1 MCLEAARSNV
11 GKVKPLWKV
20 LRMAQANGSNFFDLR
35 LRKGVAIGMT
45 GKTIGF
51 EKRRNAGSFRQGR
64 KLPYVKWLLNGVMGV
79 LLIVSMIPLLWVVR
93 TAFIPKELA
102 LDLTAVSWPVLD
114 NFKRVLAAAPFGKYY
129 GNTLVIVVG
138 VLLVQ
143 FVLITLAGYAFA
155 RIDFYGSKALFVLF
169 LSQLMIAPEVLILPN
184 YSMMA
189 KWGLTDT
196 KIGIM
201 LPFFASAMGTL
212 IVRQT
217 IKTIPYELE
226 EAAKVDGAG
235 LFQILWK
242 VYVPLLKPAYISFGM
257 ISASF
262 QWNNFLWPL
271 VMTDSVEKRPLSL
284 GLAMF
289 AMSYET
295 GMQWSDVSAA
305 TVLVCAPLL
314 LLFLVFQRQFM
325 ESFMHSGIK

>member
-1 MCLEAARSNV
+1 MVNTRAMAIQTTRKYRPVPV
-11 GKVKPLWKV
+11 G
-20 LRMAQANGSNFFDLR
+20 Q
-35 LRKGVAIGMT
+35 
-45 GKTIGF
+45 
-51 EKRRNAGSFRQGR
+51 
-64 KLPYVKWLLNGVMGV
+64 
-79 LLIVSMIPLLWVVR
+79 LLINGIMLLFLAVSMIPLIWVIR
-93 TAFIPKELA
+93 TAFIPKDLA
-102 LDLTAVSWPVLD
+102 LDLTALALPTLD

-129 GNTLVIVVG
+129 GNTIFITAG
-138 VLLVQ
+138 VLLIQ

-155 RIDFYGSKALFVLF
+155 RIDFYGSKVLFVLF

-217 IKTIPYELE
+217 MKTIPYELE
-226 EAAKVDGAG
+226 EAAKMVGAN
-235 LFQILWK
+235 LFEILWK
-242 VYVPLLKPAYISFGM
+242 VYVPLLKPAYVSFGM

-271 VMTDSVEKRPLSL
+271 VMTDSVEKIPLSL

-295 GMQWSDVSAA
+295 GVQWSDVSAA

-314 LLFLVFQRQFM
+314 ILFFVFQRQFM

>member
-1 MCLEAARSNV
+1 MYRTQTLAMPARRKYKRISW
-11 GKVKPLWKV
+11 GKILTYSV
-20 LRMAQANGSNFFDLR
+20 
-35 LRKGVAIGMT
+35 MT
-45 GKTIGF
+45 
-51 EKRRNAGSFRQGR
+51 
-64 KLPYVKWLLNGVMGV
+64 L
-79 LLIVSMIPLLWVVR
+79 LLIISLIPLVWVIR
-93 TAFIPKELA
+93 TAFIPSNLA
-102 LDLTAVSWPVLD
+102 LDLTAISLPTMD
-114 NFKRVLAAAPFGKYY
+114 NFKRVLEAAPFDKYY
-129 GNTLVIVVG
+129 GNTLIIVFG
-138 VLLVQ
+138 VLAIQ
-143 FVLITLAGYAFA
+143 FIMITLAGYAFA

-169 LSQLMIAPEVLILPN
+169 LSQMMIAPGVLILPN

-217 IKTIPYELE
+217 VKTIPYELE
-226 EAAKVDGAG
+226 EAAKADGAN
-235 LFQILWK
+235 LFQILLK

-295 GMQWSDVSAA
+295 GAQWSDVSAA

-314 LLFLVFQRQFM
+314 ILFVLFQKQFM

>member
-1 MCLEAARSNV
+1 MYIRQTAAIPAYDNR
-11 GKVKPLWKV
+11 
-20 LRMAQANGSNFFDLR
+20 
-35 LRKGVAIGMT
+35 RKRIHVEWGT
-45 GKTIGF
+45 
-51 EKRRNAGSFRQGR
+51 
-64 KLPYVKWLLNGVMGV
+64 
-79 LLIVSMIPLLWVVR
+79 LLIYVVMLSLLMICMIPLIWVIR

-102 LDLTAVSWPVLD
+102 LDLTAVAAPVLD
-114 NFKRVLAAAPFGKYY
+114 NFKRVMAAAPFDKYY
-129 GNTLVIVVG
+129 GNTIFIVLG

-169 LSQLMIAPEVLILPN
+169 LSQMMIAPEVLILPN

-196 KIGIM
+196 RIGIM
-201 LPFFASAMGTL
+201 LPFFASAMGTM

-226 EAAKVDGAG
+226 EAAKADGAN

-295 GMQWSDVSAA
+295 GAQWSDVSAA

-314 LLFLVFQRQFM
+314 LLFFVFQRQFM
-325 ESFMHSGIK
+325 ESFMNSGIK

>member
-1 MCLEAARSNV
+1 MYQPAVYGKRKRRKRISI
-11 GKVKPLWKV
+11 GKVL
-20 LRMAQANGSNFFDLR
+20 A
-35 LRKGVAIGMT
+35 MT
-45 GKTIGF
+45 LM
-51 EKRRNAGSFRQGR
+51 S
-64 KLPYVKWLLNGVMGV
+64 V
-79 LLIVSMIPLLWVVR
+79 LLLVNMIPLLWVIR
-93 TAFIPKELA
+93 TAFIPQNLA
-102 LDLTAVSWPVLD
+102 LDLTAVAAPVLD
-114 NFKRVLAAAPFGKYY
+114 NFKRVLEAAPFGKYY
-129 GNTLVIVVG
+129 GNTLFITLG
-138 VLLVQ
+138 VLAVQ

-155 RIDFYGSKALFVLF
+155 RIDFYGSKVLFVIF
-169 LSQLMIAPEVLILPN
+169 LSQMMIAPEVLILPN

-217 IKTIPYELE
+217 VKTIPYELE
-226 EAAKVDGAG
+226 EAAKVDGAN
-235 LFQILWK
+235 LFQILWR

-295 GMQWSDVSAA
+295 GAQWSDVSAA

-314 LLFLVFQRQFM
+314 ILFVLFQKQFM

>member
-1 MCLEAARSNV
+1 MVNTRAMAIQTTRKYRPVPV
-11 GKVKPLWKV
+11 G
-20 LRMAQANGSNFFDLR
+20 Q
-35 LRKGVAIGMT
+35 
-45 GKTIGF
+45 
-51 EKRRNAGSFRQGR
+51 
-64 KLPYVKWLLNGVMGV
+64 
-79 LLIVSMIPLLWVVR
+79 LLINGIMLLFLAVSMIPLIWVIR
-93 TAFIPKELA
+93 TAFIPKDLA
-102 LDLTAVSWPVLD
+102 LDLTALALPTLD

-129 GNTLVIVVG
+129 GNTIFITAG
-138 VLLVQ
+138 VLLIQ

-155 RIDFYGSKALFVLF
+155 RIDFYGSKVLFVLF

-217 IKTIPYELE
+217 MKTIPYELE
-226 EAAKVDGAG
+226 EAAKMDGAN
-235 LFQILWK
+235 LFEILWK
-242 VYVPLLKPAYISFGM
+242 VYVPLLKPAYVSFGM

-295 GMQWSDVSAA
+295 GVQWSDVSAA
-305 TVLVCAPLL
+305 TVLVCALL
-314 LLFLVFQRQFM
+314 LILFFVFQRQFM

>member
-1 MCLEAARSNV
+1 MEW
-11 GKVKPLWKV
+11 G
-20 LRMAQANGSNFFDLR
+20 
-35 LRKGVAIGMT
+35 T
-45 GKTIGF
+45 
-51 EKRRNAGSFRQGR
+51 
-64 KLPYVKWLLNGVMGV
+64 
-79 LLIVSMIPLLWVVR
+79 LLIYVVMLSLLMICMIPLIWVIR

-102 LDLTAVSWPVLD
+102 LDLTAVAAPVLD
-114 NFKRVLAAAPFGKYY
+114 NFKRVMAAAPFDKYY
-129 GNTLVIVVG
+129 GNTIFIVLG

-169 LSQLMIAPEVLILPN
+169 LSQMMIAPEVLILPN

-196 KIGIM
+196 RIGIM
-201 LPFFASAMGTL
+201 LPFFASAMGTM

-226 EAAKVDGAG
+226 EAAKADGAN

-295 GMQWSDVSAA
+295 GAQWSDVSAA

-314 LLFLVFQRQFM
+314 LLFFVFQRQFM

>member
-1 MCLEAARSNV
+1 MYIRQTAAIPAYDNR
-11 GKVKPLWKV
+11 
-20 LRMAQANGSNFFDLR
+20 
-35 LRKGVAIGMT
+35 RKRIHVEWGT
-45 GKTIGF
+45 
-51 EKRRNAGSFRQGR
+51 
-64 KLPYVKWLLNGVMGV
+64 
-79 LLIVSMIPLLWVVR
+79 LLIYVVMLSLLMICMIPLIWVIR

-102 LDLTAVSWPVLD
+102 LDLTAVAAPVLD
-114 NFKRVLAAAPFGKYY
+114 NFKRVMAAAPFDKYY
-129 GNTLVIVVG
+129 GNTIVIVLG

-169 LSQLMIAPEVLILPN
+169 LSQMMIAPEVLILPN

-196 KIGIM
+196 RIGIM
-201 LPFFASAMGTL
+201 LPFFASAMGTM

-226 EAAKVDGAG
+226 EAAKADGAN

-295 GMQWSDVSAA
+295 GAQWSDVSAA

-314 LLFLVFQRQFM
+314 LLFFVFQRQFM

>member
-1 MCLEAARSNV
+1 MVNTRAMAIQTTRKYRPVPV
-11 GKVKPLWKV
+11 G
-20 LRMAQANGSNFFDLR
+20 Q
-35 LRKGVAIGMT
+35 
-45 GKTIGF
+45 
-51 EKRRNAGSFRQGR
+51 
-64 KLPYVKWLLNGVMGV
+64 
-79 LLIVSMIPLLWVVR
+79 LLINGIMLLFLAVSMIPLIWVIR
-93 TAFIPKELA
+93 TAFIPKDLA
-102 LDLTAVSWPVLD
+102 LDLTALALPTLD

-129 GNTLVIVVG
+129 GNTIFITAG
-138 VLLVQ
+138 VLLIQ

-155 RIDFYGSKALFVLF
+155 RIDFYGSKVLFVLF

-217 IKTIPYELE
+217 MKTIPYELD
-226 EAAKVDGAG
+226 EAAKMDGAN
-235 LFQILWK
+235 LFEILWK
-242 VYVPLLKPAYISFGM
+242 VYVPLLKPAYVSFGM

-295 GMQWSDVSAA
+295 GVQWSDVSAA

-314 LLFLVFQRQFM
+314 ILFFVFQRQFM

>member
-1 MCLEAARSNV
+1 MYQPAV
-11 GKVKPLWKV
+11 YGK
-20 LRMAQANGSNFFDLR
+20 
-35 LRKGVAIGMT
+35 RKRRKRISI
-45 GKTIGF
+45 GKTLIMTLM
-51 EKRRNAGSFRQGR
+51 S
-64 KLPYVKWLLNGVMGV
+64 V
-79 LLIVSMIPLLWVVR
+79 LLLVNMIPLIWVIR
-93 TAFIPKELA
+93 TAFIPQNLA
-102 LDLTAVSWPVLD
+102 LDLTAVAAPILD
-114 NFKRVLAAAPFGKYY
+114 NFKRVLEAAPFGKYY
-129 GNTLVIVVG
+129 GNTLFITLG
-138 VLLVQ
+138 VLAVQ

-155 RIDFYGSKALFVLF
+155 RIDFYGSKVLFVIF
-169 LSQLMIAPEVLILPN
+169 LSQMMIAPEVLILPN

-217 IKTIPYELE
+217 MKTIPYELE
-226 EAAKVDGAG
+226 EAAKVDGAN
-235 LFQILWK
+235 LFQILWR

-295 GMQWSDVSAA
+295 GAQWSDVSAA

-314 LLFLVFQRQFM
+314 ILFVLFQKQFM

>member
-1 MCLEAARSNV
+1 MVNTRAMAIQTTRKYRPVPV
-11 GKVKPLWKV
+11 G
-20 LRMAQANGSNFFDLR
+20 Q
-35 LRKGVAIGMT
+35 
-45 GKTIGF
+45 
-51 EKRRNAGSFRQGR
+51 
-64 KLPYVKWLLNGVMGV
+64 
-79 LLIVSMIPLLWVVR
+79 LLINGIMLLFLAVSMIPLIWVIR
-93 TAFIPKELA
+93 TAFIPKDLA
-102 LDLTAVSWPVLD
+102 LDLTALALPTLD

-129 GNTLVIVVG
+129 GNTIFITAG
-138 VLLVQ
+138 VLLIQ

-155 RIDFYGSKALFVLF
+155 RIDFYGSKVLFVLF

-217 IKTIPYELE
+217 MKTIPYELE
-226 EAAKVDGAG
+226 EAAKMDGAN
-235 LFQILWK
+235 LFEILWK
-242 VYVPLLKPAYISFGM
+242 VYVPLLKPAYVSFGM

-295 GMQWSDVSAA
+295 GVQWSDVSAA

-314 LLFLVFQRQFM
+314 ILFFMFQRQFM

>member
-1 MCLEAARSNV
+1 MYQPAVYGKRKRRKRISI
-11 GKVKPLWKV
+11 GKVLV
-20 LRMAQANGSNFFDLR
+20 
-35 LRKGVAIGMT
+35 MT
-45 GKTIGF
+45 LM
-51 EKRRNAGSFRQGR
+51 S
-64 KLPYVKWLLNGVMGV
+64 V
-79 LLIVSMIPLLWVVR
+79 LLLVNMIPLIWVIR
-93 TAFIPKELA
+93 TAFIPQNLA
-102 LDLTAVSWPVLD
+102 LDLTAVAAPILD
-114 NFKRVLAAAPFGKYY
+114 NFKRVLEAAPFGKHY
-129 GNTLVIVVG
+129 GNTLFITLG
-138 VLLVQ
+138 VLAVQ

-155 RIDFYGSKALFVLF
+155 KIDFYGSKVLFVIF
-169 LSQLMIAPEVLILPN
+169 LSQMMIAPEVLILPN
-184 YSMMA
+184 YTMMA

-217 IKTIPYELE
+217 MKTIPYELE
-226 EAAKVDGAG
+226 EAAKVDGAN
-235 LFQILWK
+235 LFQILWR

-295 GMQWSDVSAA
+295 GAQWSDVSAA

-314 LLFLVFQRQFM
+314 ILFVLFQKQFM

>member
-1 MCLEAARSNV
+1 MYRLA
-11 GKVKPLWKV
+11 GK
-20 LRMAQANGSNFFDLR
+20 S
-35 LRKGVAIGMT
+35 
-45 GKTIGF
+45 
-51 EKRRNAGSFRQGR
+51 KRIKKILIVILMS
-64 KLPYVKWLLNGVMGV
+64 V
-79 LLIVSMIPLLWVVR
+79 LLFINMIPLLWVIR
-93 TAFIPKELA
+93 TAFIPENMA
-102 LDLTAVSWPVLD
+102 LDLTAVAMPVLD
-114 NFKRVLAAAPFGKYY
+114 NFRRVLEAAPFGKYY
-129 GNTLVIVVG
+129 GNTIIITFG
-138 VLLVQ
+138 VLAVQ

-155 RIDFYGSKALFVLF
+155 RIDFYGSKVLFVVF

-189 KWGLTDT
+189 KWGMTDT
-196 KIGIM
+196 RLGIM

-226 EAAKVDGAG
+226 EAAKADGAS

-257 ISASF
+257 ISAAF

-284 GLAMF
+284 GLAVF

-295 GMQWSDVSAA
+295 GAQWSDVSAA

-314 LLFLVFQRQFM
+314 LLFVLFQKQFM

>member
-1 MCLEAARSNV
+1 MYIRQTAAIPAYDNR
-11 GKVKPLWKV
+11 
-20 LRMAQANGSNFFDLR
+20 
-35 LRKGVAIGMT
+35 RKRIHVEWGT
-45 GKTIGF
+45 
-51 EKRRNAGSFRQGR
+51 
-64 KLPYVKWLLNGVMGV
+64 
-79 LLIVSMIPLLWVVR
+79 LLIYVVMLSLLMICMIPLIWVIR

-102 LDLTAVSWPVLD
+102 LDLTAVAAPVLD
-114 NFKRVLAAAPFGKYY
+114 NFKRVMAAAPFDKYY
-129 GNTLVIVVG
+129 GNTIFIVLG

-169 LSQLMIAPEVLILPN
+169 LSQMMIAPEVLILPN

-196 KIGIM
+196 RIGIM
-201 LPFFASAMGTL
+201 LPFFASAMGTM

-226 EAAKVDGAG
+226 EAAKADGAN

-242 VYVPLLKPAYISFGM
+242 IYVPLLKPAYISFGM

-295 GMQWSDVSAA
+295 GAQWSDVSAA

-314 LLFLVFQRQFM
+314 LLFFVFQRQFM

>member
-1 MCLEAARSNV
+1 MYIRQTAAIPAYDNR
-11 GKVKPLWKV
+11 
-20 LRMAQANGSNFFDLR
+20 
-35 LRKGVAIGMT
+35 RKRIHVEWGT
-45 GKTIGF
+45 
-51 EKRRNAGSFRQGR
+51 
-64 KLPYVKWLLNGVMGV
+64 
-79 LLIVSMIPLLWVVR
+79 LLIYVVMLSLLMICMIPLIWVIR

-102 LDLTAVSWPVLD
+102 LDLTAVAAPVLD
-114 NFKRVLAAAPFGKYY
+114 NFKRVMAAAPFDKYY
-129 GNTLVIVVG
+129 GNTIFIVLG

-169 LSQLMIAPEVLILPN
+169 LSQMMIAPEVLILPN
-184 YSMMA
+184 YSMIA

-196 KIGIM
+196 RIGIM
-201 LPFFASAMGTL
+201 LPFFASAMGTM

-226 EAAKVDGAG
+226 EAAKADGAN

-242 VYVPLLKPAYISFGM
+242 IYVPLLKPAYISFGM

-295 GMQWSDVSAA
+295 GAQWSDVSAA

-314 LLFLVFQRQFM
+314 LLFFVFQRQFM

>member
-1 MCLEAARSNV
+1 MVNTRAMAIQTTRKYRPVPV
-11 GKVKPLWKV
+11 G
-20 LRMAQANGSNFFDLR
+20 Q
-35 LRKGVAIGMT
+35 
-45 GKTIGF
+45 
-51 EKRRNAGSFRQGR
+51 
-64 KLPYVKWLLNGVMGV
+64 
-79 LLIVSMIPLLWVVR
+79 LLINGIMLLFLAVSMIPLIWVIR
-93 TAFIPKELA
+93 TAFIPKDLA
-102 LDLTAVSWPVLD
+102 LDLTALALPTLD

-129 GNTLVIVVG
+129 GNTIFITAG
-138 VLLVQ
+138 VLLIQ

-155 RIDFYGSKALFVLF
+155 RIDFYGSKVLFVLF
-169 LSQLMIAPEVLILPN
+169 LSQLMIAPEVLILSN

-217 IKTIPYELE
+217 MKTIPYELE
-226 EAAKVDGAG
+226 EAAKMDGAN
-235 LFQILWK
+235 LFEILWK
-242 VYVPLLKPAYISFGM
+242 VYVPLLKPAYVSFGM

-295 GMQWSDVSAA
+295 GVQWSDVSAA

-314 LLFLVFQRQFM
+314 ILFFVFQRQFM

>member
-1 MCLEAARSNV
+1 MYIRQTAAIPAYDNR
-11 GKVKPLWKV
+11 
-20 LRMAQANGSNFFDLR
+20 
-35 LRKGVAIGMT
+35 RKRIHVEWGT
-45 GKTIGF
+45 
-51 EKRRNAGSFRQGR
+51 
-64 KLPYVKWLLNGVMGV
+64 
-79 LLIVSMIPLLWVVR
+79 LLIYVVMLSLLMICMIPLIWVIR

-102 LDLTAVSWPVLD
+102 LDLTAVADPVLD
-114 NFKRVLAAAPFGKYY
+114 NFKRVMAAAPFDKYY
-129 GNTLVIVVG
+129 GNTIFIVLG

-169 LSQLMIAPEVLILPN
+169 LSQMMIAPEVLILPN

-196 KIGIM
+196 RIGIM
-201 LPFFASAMGTL
+201 LPFFASAMGTM

-226 EAAKVDGAG
+226 EAAKADGAN

-271 VMTDSVEKRPLSL
+271 VMTDSLEKRPLSL

-295 GMQWSDVSAA
+295 GAQWSDVSAA

-314 LLFLVFQRQFM
+314 LLFFVFQRQFM

>member
-1 MCLEAARSNV
+1 MYRTQTLAMPARRKYKKISW
-11 GKVKPLWKV
+11 GKILTYSV
-20 LRMAQANGSNFFDLR
+20 
-35 LRKGVAIGMT
+35 MT
-45 GKTIGF
+45 
-51 EKRRNAGSFRQGR
+51 
-64 KLPYVKWLLNGVMGV
+64 L
-79 LLIVSMIPLLWVVR
+79 LLIISLIPLVWVIR
-93 TAFIPKELA
+93 TAFIPSNLA
-102 LDLTAVSWPVLD
+102 LDLTAISLPTMD
-114 NFKRVLAAAPFGKYY
+114 NFKRVLEAAPFDKYY
-129 GNTLVIVVG
+129 GNTLIIVFG
-138 VLLVQ
+138 VLAIQ
-143 FVLITLAGYAFA
+143 FIMITLAGYAFA

-169 LSQLMIAPEVLILPN
+169 LSQMMIAPEVLILPN

-217 IKTIPYELE
+217 VKTIPYELE
-226 EAAKVDGAG
+226 EAAKADGANV
-235 LFQILWK
+235 FQILLK

-295 GMQWSDVSAA
+295 GAQWSDVSAA

-314 LLFLVFQRQFM
+314 ILFVLFQKQFM

>member
-1 MCLEAARSNV
+1 
-11 GKVKPLWKV
+11 
-20 LRMAQANGSNFFDLR
+20 
-35 LRKGVAIGMT
+35 MT
-45 GKTIGF
+45 LM
-51 EKRRNAGSFRQGR
+51 S
-64 KLPYVKWLLNGVMGV
+64 V
-79 LLIVSMIPLLWVVR
+79 LLLVNMIPLLWVIR
-93 TAFIPKELA
+93 TAFIPQNLA
-102 LDLTAVSWPVLD
+102 LDLTAVAAPVLD
-114 NFKRVLAAAPFGKYY
+114 NFKRVLEAAPFGKYY
-129 GNTLVIVVG
+129 GNTLFITLG
-138 VLLVQ
+138 VLAVQ

-155 RIDFYGSKALFVLF
+155 RIDFYGSKVLFVIF
-169 LSQLMIAPEVLILPN
+169 LSQMMIAPEVLILPN

-217 IKTIPYELE
+217 VKTIPYELE
-226 EAAKVDGAG
+226 EAAKVDGAN
-235 LFQILWK
+235 LFQILWR

-295 GMQWSDVSAA
+295 GAQWSDVSAA

-314 LLFLVFQRQFM
+314 ILFVLFQKQFM

>member
-1 MCLEAARSNV
+1 MYQPAAY
-11 GKVKPLWKV
+11 GK
-20 LRMAQANGSNFFDLR
+20 RM
-35 LRKGVAIGMT
+35 RKKRMNIGKLLIMT
-45 GKTIGF
+45 
-51 EKRRNAGSFRQGR
+51 S
-64 KLPYVKWLLNGVMGV
+64 MSV
-79 LLIVSMIPLLWVVR
+79 LLLINMIPLLWVIR
-93 TAFIPKELA
+93 TAFIPQNLA
-102 LDLTAVSWPVLD
+102 LYLTAVAMPILD
-114 NFKRVLAAAPFGKYY
+114 NFKRVLEAAPFGKYY
-129 GNTLVIVVG
+129 GNTLFITLG
-138 VLLVQ
+138 VLAVQ

-155 RIDFYGSKALFVLF
+155 RIDFYGSKVLFVIF
-169 LSQLMIAPEVLILPN
+169 LSQMMIAPEVLILPN

-217 IKTIPYELE
+217 MKTIPYELE
-226 EAAKVDGAG
+226 EAAKVDGAN
-235 LFQILWK
+235 LFQILWR

-295 GMQWSDVSAA
+295 GAQWSDVSAA

-314 LLFLVFQRQFM
+314 ILFVLFQKQFM

>member
-1 MCLEAARSNV
+1 MYQPAVYGKRKRRKRISI
-11 GKVKPLWKV
+11 GKVL
-20 LRMAQANGSNFFDLR
+20 A
-35 LRKGVAIGMT
+35 MT
-45 GKTIGF
+45 LM
-51 EKRRNAGSFRQGR
+51 S
-64 KLPYVKWLLNGVMGV
+64 V
-79 LLIVSMIPLLWVVR
+79 LLLVNMIPLLWVIR
-93 TAFIPKELA
+93 TAFIPQNLA
-102 LDLTAVSWPVLD
+102 LDLTAVAAPILD
-114 NFKRVLAAAPFGKYY
+114 NFKRVLEAAPFGKYY
-129 GNTLVIVVG
+129 GNTLFITLG
-138 VLLVQ
+138 VLAVQ

-155 RIDFYGSKALFVLF
+155 RIDFYGSKVLFVIF
-169 LSQLMIAPEVLILPN
+169 LSQMMIAPEVLILPN

-217 IKTIPYELE
+217 MKTIPYELE
-226 EAAKVDGAG
+226 EAAKVDGAN
-235 LFQILWK
+235 LFQILWR

-295 GMQWSDVSAA
+295 GAQWSDVSAA

-314 LLFLVFQRQFM
+314 ILFVLFQKQFM

>member
-1 MCLEAARSNV
+1 MVNTRAMAIQTTRKYRPVPV
-11 GKVKPLWKV
+11 G
-20 LRMAQANGSNFFDLR
+20 Q
-35 LRKGVAIGMT
+35 
-45 GKTIGF
+45 
-51 EKRRNAGSFRQGR
+51 
-64 KLPYVKWLLNGVMGV
+64 
-79 LLIVSMIPLLWVVR
+79 LLINGIMLLFLAVSMIPLIWVIR
-93 TAFIPKELA
+93 TAFIPKDLA
-102 LDLTAVSWPVLD
+102 LDLTALALPTLD

-129 GNTLVIVVG
+129 GNTIFITAG
-138 VLLVQ
+138 VLLIQ

-155 RIDFYGSKALFVLF
+155 RIDFYGSKVLFVLF

-217 IKTIPYELE
+217 MKTIPYELE
-226 EAAKVDGAG
+226 EAAKMDGAN
-235 LFQILWK
+235 LFEILWK
-242 VYVPLLKPAYISFGM
+242 VYVPLLKPAYVSFGM

-284 GLAMF
+284 VLAMF

-295 GMQWSDVSAA
+295 GVQWSDVSAA

-314 LLFLVFQRQFM
+314 ILFFVFQRQFM

>member
-1 MCLEAARSNV
+1 MVNTRAMAIQTTRKYRPVPV
-11 GKVKPLWKV
+11 G
-20 LRMAQANGSNFFDLR
+20 Q
-35 LRKGVAIGMT
+35 
-45 GKTIGF
+45 
-51 EKRRNAGSFRQGR
+51 
-64 KLPYVKWLLNGVMGV
+64 
-79 LLIVSMIPLLWVVR
+79 LLINGIMLLFLAVSMIPLIWVIR
-93 TAFIPKELA
+93 TAFIPKDLA
-102 LDLTAVSWPVLD
+102 LDLTALALPTLD

-129 GNTLVIVVG
+129 GNTIFITAG
-138 VLLVQ
+138 VLLIQ

-155 RIDFYGSKALFVLF
+155 RIDFYGSKVLFVLF

-217 IKTIPYELE
+217 MKTIPYELE
-226 EAAKVDGAG
+226 EAAKMDGAN
-235 LFQILWK
+235 LFEILWK
-242 VYVPLLKPAYISFGM
+242 VYVPLLKPAYVSFGM

-271 VMTDSVEKRPLSL
+271 VMTESVEKRPLSL

-295 GMQWSDVSAA
+295 GVQWSDVSAA

-314 LLFLVFQRQFM
+314 ILFFVFQRQFM

>member
-1 MCLEAARSNV
+1 MYQPAVYGKRKRRKRISI
-11 GKVKPLWKV
+11 GKVLV
-20 LRMAQANGSNFFDLR
+20 
-35 LRKGVAIGMT
+35 MT
-45 GKTIGF
+45 LM
-51 EKRRNAGSFRQGR
+51 S
-64 KLPYVKWLLNGVMGV
+64 V
-79 LLIVSMIPLLWVVR
+79 LLLVNMIPIIWVIR
-93 TAFIPKELA
+93 TAFIPQNLA
-102 LDLTAVSWPVLD
+102 LDLTAVAAPILD
-114 NFKRVLAAAPFGKYY
+114 NFKRVLEAAPFGKYY
-129 GNTLVIVVG
+129 GNTLFITLG
-138 VLLVQ
+138 VLAVQ

-155 RIDFYGSKALFVLF
+155 RIDFYGSKVLFVIF
-169 LSQLMIAPEVLILPN
+169 LSQMMIAPEVLILPN

-217 IKTIPYELE
+217 VKTIPYELE
-226 EAAKVDGAG
+226 EAAKVDGAN
-235 LFQILWK
+235 LFQILSR

-295 GMQWSDVSAA
+295 GAQWSDVSAA

-314 LLFLVFQRQFM
+314 ILFVPFQKQFM

>member
-1 MCLEAARSNV
+1 MYIRQTAAIPAYDNR
-11 GKVKPLWKV
+11 
-20 LRMAQANGSNFFDLR
+20 
-35 LRKGVAIGMT
+35 RKRIHVEWGT
-45 GKTIGF
+45 
-51 EKRRNAGSFRQGR
+51 
-64 KLPYVKWLLNGVMGV
+64 
-79 LLIVSMIPLLWVVR
+79 LLIYVVMLSLLMICMIPLIWVIR

-102 LDLTAVSWPVLD
+102 LDLTAVAAPVLD
-114 NFKRVLAAAPFGKYY
+114 NFKRVMAAAPFDKYY
-129 GNTLVIVVG
+129 GNTIFIVLG

-169 LSQLMIAPEVLILPN
+169 LSQMMIAPEVLILPN

-196 KIGIM
+196 RIGIM
-201 LPFFASAMGTL
+201 LPFFASAMGTM

-226 EAAKVDGAG
+226 EAAKADGAN

-242 VYVPLLKPAYISFGM
+242 IYVPLLKPAYISFGM

-295 GMQWSDVSAA
+295 GAQWSDVSAA

-314 LLFLVFQRQFM
+314 LLFFVFQRQFM
-325 ESFMHSGIK
+325 ESFIHSGIK

>member
-1 MCLEAARSNV
+1 MLETKKEHHPISV
-11 GKVKPLWKV
+11 GTMLVYTF
-20 LRMAQANGSNFFDLR
+20 MIA
-35 LRKGVAIGMT
+35 
-45 GKTIGF
+45 
-51 EKRRNAGSFRQGR
+51 
-64 KLPYVKWLLNGVMGV
+64 
-79 LLIVSMIPLLWVVR
+79 LLILCMIPLLWVIR
-93 TAFIPKELA
+93 TAFIPSEHA
-102 LDLTAVSWPVLD
+102 LDLTSIAMPTLD
-114 NFKRVLAAAPFGKYY
+114 NFKRVLDAAPFVTYF
-129 GNTLVIVVG
+129 GNTMLIVVG

-155 RIDFYGSKALFVLF
+155 RIDFYGSNALFVLF

-189 KWGLTDT
+189 NWGLTDT

-212 IVRQT
+212 IVRQSV
-217 IKTIPYELE
+217 KTIPYELE
-226 EAAKVDGAG
+226 EAARVDGAN
-235 LFQILWK
+235 LFQILTK
-242 VYVPLLKPAYISFGM
+242 IYVPLLKPAYISFGM

-271 VMTDSVEKRPLSL
+271 VMTDSVANRPLSL

-295 GMQWSDVSAA
+295 GAQWSDVSAA
-305 TVLVCAPLL
+305 TFMVIAPLL
-314 LLFLVFQRQFM
+314 LVFIVFQRQFI